1 MFFGL
6 IIEYFE
12 LFKDAGYDSGA
23 GRILIVLV
31 ALISLG
37 RTLMACTAESQE
49 MRHVQAWPSE
59 KDGWPSEKTAVPNSV
74 SDSKESQAFPPMP

>member
-12 LFKDAGYDSGA
+12 LFKDAGMIA
-23 GRILIVLV
+23 VPAELLIVLV

-37 RTLMACTAESQE
+37 RTLMACAARKSE
-49 MRHVQAWPSE
+49 MRACA
-59 KDGWPSEKTAVPNSV
+59 GMAI
-74 SDSKESQAFPPMP
+74 